1 MSPEKG
7 YAFVCIQC
15 GLGLEPDYFV
25 FPSAVDPG
33 LALLSNHGFVSR
45 TCSPSAVNTVYLVC
59 CICVTA
65 RSLLNVTVW
74 CFPNYG
80 YIHILFMHYI

>member
-7 YAFVCIQC
+7 HVFVCIQC
-15 GLGLEPDYFV
+15 GLGSEPDYCV
-25 FPSAVDPG
+25 FPSAMDPG
-33 LALLSNHGFVSR
+33 LALLSSPAFVSR

-65 RSLLNVTVW
+65 RLLLNAIIW
-74 CFPNYG
+74 CFLNYG
-80 YIHILFMHYI
+80 CIHTLFMHYI